1 MQIKKI
7 IIKQILLLFVSSARL
22 LLNVSLRGATNP
34 EINLDLAPNPCY
46 LDLDLDLYATFGF
59 GFGLVCYV
67 WIWIWICSP
76 SLGICLDLTV

>member
-1 MQIKKI
+1 MRVKYAWDTRELKETF
-7 IIKQILLLFVSSARL
+7 LG
-22 LLNVSLRGATNP
+22 RGATNP